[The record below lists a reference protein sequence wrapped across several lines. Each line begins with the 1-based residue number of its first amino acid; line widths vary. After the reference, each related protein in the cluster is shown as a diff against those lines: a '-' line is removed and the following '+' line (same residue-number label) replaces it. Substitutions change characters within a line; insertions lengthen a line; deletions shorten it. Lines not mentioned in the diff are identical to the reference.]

1 MRNPFNGKRCL
12 WLAVLAAMLSNVPSS
27 PGAEGPLRLRFPE
40 QDPGGPV
47 YARVERPFLVHNE
60 LYAAIVFYRDPDC
73 VPADF
78 DLLDNV
84 DLEGFPTDARAFRC
98 PLTVKG
104 FQIWTTYPIPGPP
117 NFVLTTGSGAVPV
130 WFVALPELQ
139 AALADDTL
147 LIDELRSMP
156 SLQEGYANHFE
167 ETLQLTSTAQTLSIR
182 LAASGAMADGR
193 SFLVNYVFR
202 SGVVKAIDIKFR

>member
-1 MRNPFNGKRCL
+1 MRKPFNGKRPL
-12 WLAVLAAMLSNVPSS
+12 WLAVVVAMLSNVPVS
-27 PGAEGPLRLRFPE
+27 PSAQGPLRLRFPE

-47 YARVERPFLVHNE
+47 YARVERPFLVHND
-60 LYAAIVFYRDPDC
+60 LYAAIVFYRGPDC

-98 PLTVKG
+98 PLTVDG
-104 FQIWTTYPIPGPP
+104 FQIWTTHAFPGPP

-130 WFVALPELQ
+130 WFVAWSELQ

-147 LIDELRSMP
+147 LIDELRSMS
-156 SLQEGYANHFE
+156 SLQEGYANHFQ
-167 ETLQLTSTAQTLSIR
+167 ETLQLTATAQTLSIN
-182 LAASGAMADGR
+182 LVASGAMTDGR
-193 SFLVNYVFR
+193 SFWVNYVFR
-202 SGVVKAIDIKFR
+202 SGMVKAIDIKFR